1 MTIRTFTHTHIH
13 TLEENYRVNVVYE
26 SSVKISDMKANLFQ
40 QCIKIIILNYYLNF
54 LKYVVISIF

>member
-40 QCIKIIILNYYLNF
+40 QCIKIIILNIYLNT
-54 LKYVVISIF
+54 